1 MEDIRVYHICVS
13 CKNGLMFRSR
23 QDYIR
28 FINNMAILAHKY
40 RIRILAYAVMSN
52 HYHIGV
58 MADDAGRFLKS
69 LRTGYSNYFRQ
80 KYKSGLPKVSC
91 KVQETF
97 GNLHIVTVLS
107 YILRNPVH
115 HGIVGHPFAYP
126 YSSASCYFAY
136 PDMLY
141 SMGNAPALM
150 RSGTVV
156 PDGYGSDGEGMF
168 NPRLIVDVRMTENLF
183 VSSGRFMYFM
193 SRYSGP
199 KWEHEQ
205 TEDRA
210 SVEPVTLVSVEGE
223 EADTDMFL
231 KYERGHGRLLVP
243 DQILCE
249 WVEKETA
256 ERFGKES
263 FAMLDW
269 KERQALS
276 DTMRYRWK
284 VSEEQ
289 AVRCLYCEE
298 VRV

>member
-1 MEDIRVYHICVS
+1 MEDIRVCHICIS
-13 CKNGLMFRSR
+13 CRKGLMFRSR

-58 MADDAGRFLKS
+58 MADDTARFIKS
-69 LRTGYSNYFRQ
+69 LRIGYSNYFRL
-80 KYKSGLPKVSC
+80 KYKTGLPKVSC

-136 PDMLY
+136 LDTLY
-141 SMGNAPALM
+141 SVGNSPALK
-150 RSGTVV
+150 RAGTVI
-156 PDGYGSDGEGMF
+156 PDGYTSDGEGMIT
-168 NPRLIVDVRMTENLF
+168 PGLIVDVRMTENLF

-199 KWEHEQ
+199 KWEREQ
-205 TEDRA
+205 IEDNA
-210 SVEPVTLVSVEGE
+210 LAKPVTLVSVEGE
-223 EADTDMFL
+223 EADTETFF

-243 DQILCE
+243 DQVICE
-249 WVEKETA
+249 WVDKETA
-256 ERFGKES
+256 KRFGKES

-276 DTMRYRWK
+276 DTMRSRWK

-289 AVRCLYCEE
+289 AARCLYYED